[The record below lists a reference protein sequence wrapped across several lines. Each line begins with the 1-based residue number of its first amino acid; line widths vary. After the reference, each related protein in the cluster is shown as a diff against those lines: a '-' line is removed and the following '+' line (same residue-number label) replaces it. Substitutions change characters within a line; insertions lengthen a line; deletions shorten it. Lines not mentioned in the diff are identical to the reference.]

1 MNNNNQPTRTPYFP
15 PPEGFEEY
23 KPKSL
28 ESLVKENSQFAEYP
42 GSNLDP
48 DDNNSSTLNHLGTY
62 NVLPVWEPFATTV
75 EYSGMLRPL
84 NTERTMLIW
93 QLSSFYGD
101 DRLLDVYQQELLVRE
116 GEREYWMPIQDIL
129 IPFLEKELIIGQ
141 QITIFARMPAILFS
155 GTGPEFIFL
164 INDFHH

>member
-1 MNNNNQPTRTPYFP
+1 
-15 PPEGFEEY
+15 
-23 KPKSL
+23 
-28 ESLVKENSQFAEYP
+28 
-42 GSNLDP
+42 
-48 DDNNSSTLNHLGTY
+48 
-62 NVLPVWEPFATTV
+62 
-75 EYSGMLRPL
+75 MLRPL
-84 NTERTMLIW
+84 NTERMMLIW

-141 QITIFARMPAILFS
+141 QITIYARMPAILFS

-164 INDFHH
+164 MNDFHH